1 MAFEFDANSARPED
15 QFDPTT
21 AKPEK
26 PAGALRK
33 LGDLGLSAAKGV
45 IAVPEAA
52 VGLADI
58 ATGGRAGKAVEGLG
72 VRFKDAK
79 DVLTGL
85 QSEDLKG
92 KQQQFSEA
100 DGVIDKAGVALRNPS
115 LIANSVAESIPLM
128 GAGAVPARALLAA
141 APRVGAA
148 GAGASGEGLAGAGS
162 AAEGIRQ
169 ETPDGLMTG
178 TQAGLAGAS
187 GALTAGFG
195 ALGGKLAQR
204 LGIADV
210 DTALARGSAEVAAGA
225 RPKNFLRRGAE
236 GAVSEGLLEELPQS
250 LSEQVLQ
257 NIALDKPVGEG
268 MADAAVMGTLAGG
281 VMGAGAGIAT
291 RNPPQPKPEEDKT
304 GGLTLAGDPTPEAAP
319 VLDPATGGVIQ
330 KTYDPRDPNSRPPL
344 AIMPKPEEL
353 ITQNR

>member
-141 APRVGAA
+141 AC
-148 GAGASGEGLAGAGS
+148 ASH
-162 AAEGIRQ
+162 R
-169 ETPDGLMTG
+169 
-178 TQAGLAGAS
+178 AS
-187 GALTAGFG
+187 CQTAD
-195 ALGGKLAQR
+195 R
-204 LGIADV
+204 
-210 DTALARGSAEVAAGA
+210 
-225 RPKNFLRRGAE
+225 
-236 GAVSEGLLEELPQS
+236 
-250 LSEQVLQ
+250 
-257 NIALDKPVGEG
+257 
-268 MADAAVMGTLAGG
+268 
-281 VMGAGAGIAT
+281 
-291 RNPPQPKPEEDKT
+291 
-304 GGLTLAGDPTPEAAP
+304 
-319 VLDPATGGVIQ
+319 
-330 KTYDPRDPNSRPPL
+330 
-344 AIMPKPEEL
+344 
-353 ITQNR
+353 